1 MLLSW
6 ILSSQARKDAI
17 FIRSMVSRW
26 WGDIGSDA
34 EKGCAGGKIYGKAH
48 KSKHTSC
55 AEKSC
60 YYWMQNDP
68 IHLNVKCKIWL
79 LNGWFSC
86 IFLNI
91 CTKLNIWTWMWKGLF
106 MHGNIQWKVYIQ
118 HKPRGGTPLKYLIW
132 WQRNFFLW
140 NQKSFS
146 WLKKSSVALKKM
158 CHLTSLGKH
167 SSRREK
173 NVKMF
178 FADSDLLGAGK
189 LDKLNKI

>member
-26 WGDIGSDA
+26 WGDIGSDT

-68 IHLNVKCKIWL
+68 IHLNVKCEIWL

-91 CTKLNIWTWMWKGLF
+91 RNWIYGHECGKVFSCMEIFNEKFISNINPEGERHWNIWYGDNVISFCGTK
-106 MHGNIQWKVYIQ
+106 KVFLGSRKAQ
-118 HKPRGGTPLKYLIW
+118 LLWRKCAIW
-132 WQRNFFLW
+132 Q
-140 NQKSFS
+140 
-146 WLKKSSVALKKM
+146 A
-158 CHLTSLGKH
+158 
-167 SSRREK
+167 
-173 NVKMF
+173 
-178 FADSDLLGAGK
+178 
-189 LDKLNKI
+189 